1 MTNKNLAI
9 WDSFSKTDPLFTKAG
24 KKDGYTFTSIA
35 PMYQIKQA
43 TKVFGPQGLG
53 WGIAPQSETFTQQQ
67 IGDTTLLH
75 YDATLFFIING
86 ERGELPIHASE
97 KMAYVT
103 LQGKGYLKIDDESR
117 KKVVTKAKTKGL
129 SELGMCSDIFM
140 GQFDNIEYLETRKA
154 EADLERTEQ
163 SEDEKLNKT
172 LEYKESMSSALRM
185 INEAVSMNMLE
196 KTFKQAII
204 KASVRNDSVSQIK
217 LTKAKDAKKLELEEK
232 ESVKTV

>member
-1 MTNKNLAI
+1 MTDKNMKV

-24 KKDGYTFTSIA
+24 KKDGYSFTSIA

-43 TKVFGPQGLG
+43 TKTFGPQGLG
-53 WGIAPQSETFTQQQ
+53 WGIAPQSETFSQQQ
-67 IGDTTLLH
+67 IGDTTLLN
-75 YDATLFFIING
+75 YDAVLFFVIDGN
-86 ERGELPIHASE
+86 RGELPIHASE

-103 LQGKGYLKIDDESR
+103 MQGKGYLKIDDEAR

-140 GQFDNIEYLETRKA
+140 GQFDNFEYLETRKA

-163 SEDEKLNKT
+163 SEDAKLNKT
-172 LEYKESMSSALRM
+172 LEYKESIAGALRM
-185 INEAVSMNMLE
+185 IEKAVSMNMLE
-196 KTFKQAII
+196 KAFKQAII
-204 KASVRNDSVSQIK
+204 KANVRNDKESQIK

-232 ESVKTV
+232 DNVKAV